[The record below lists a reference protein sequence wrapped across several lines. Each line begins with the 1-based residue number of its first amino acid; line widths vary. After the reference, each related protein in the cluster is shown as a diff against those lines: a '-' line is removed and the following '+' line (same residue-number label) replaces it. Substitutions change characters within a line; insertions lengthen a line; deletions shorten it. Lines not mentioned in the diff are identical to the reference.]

1 MERNNRLKDK
11 RVKVQ
16 IIKQA
21 SVLAAF
27 TLGGAQVCCG
37 ANQLRQIPEGEH
49 TYYIIL
55 LFLLLLMTT
64 LYVVWLRRTLAE
76 RSKRLEVMRNY
87 SSMAENMPILYARER
102 LVCDD
107 TGRIV
112 DFVYEEVNPIFEAYI
127 LPKEKIVGKKYSELN
142 ISIGSGLLDLYNSM
156 DAAKGLTFQHY
167 LEKKKVYLTVM
178 VKCSRT
184 KGCIDVFCVD
194 NTQLSSTQN
203 MLRSTN
209 HKLAAALDVANITPW
224 KWELDTGVFVCDIDR
239 YLYIMKEE
247 ATACEG
253 QITIPVASYFSK
265 IHPDDKHRVERT
277 IKKLLGGE
285 IQKVKEEFRVFPRP
299 EHPDCYEWVEVRA
312 IVDERDEKG
321 KPVTLVGS
329 SLVITKRKTIEET
342 LIQAKVKAEEAS
354 KLKSAFLAN
363 ISHEIRTPLNAIVGF
378 SGLLIAE
385 PDTDEADKQEYMHI
399 IEKNNNLLLQLVSD
413 VLDLS
418 KIEAGT
424 LELAYYPANIHD
436 LFLELESTFKARNKN
451 NDVRIFYNQRMTECS
466 IVTDE
471 TRLRQVIINLVNN
484 AMKFTRTGSIEFGFY
499 LREDD
504 FLYFYVT
511 DTGCGIAAEHIG
523 DVFGRFVKLNS
534 FAQGTGLGLAICQT
548 IVWKLGGKIG
558 VDSQEG
564 VGSTF
569 WFTLPFVSAGGEAGS
584 LSDRLSNFSQSSGV
598 A

>member
-1 MERNNRLKDK
+1 MKA
-11 RVKVQ
+11 Q
-16 IIKQA
+16 IIKQTSA
-21 SVLAAF
+21 LAVL
-27 TLGGAQVCCG
+27 TLGGSQVCCR
-37 ANQLRQIPEGEH
+37 ANQLRQISEGEH

-102 LVCDD
+102 LVCDAA
-107 TGRIV
+107 GRIV

-142 ISIGSGLLDLYNSM
+142 ISVDSGLLDLYNSM

-194 NTQLSSTQN
+194 NTKLSSMQD

-209 HKLAAALDVANITPW
+209 HKLAAALDIANITPW
-224 KWELDTGVFVCDIDR
+224 KWELHADVFVCDIDR
-239 YLYIMKEE
+239 HLYIMKEE
-247 ATACEG
+247 ATVCEG
-253 QITIPVASYFSK
+253 QITIPVASYFSR
-265 IHPDDKHRVERT
+265 IHPDDKSRVERT
-277 IKKLLGGE
+277 IRKLLGGE
-285 IQKVKEEFRVFPRP
+285 VQKVKEEFRVFPQP
-299 EHPDCYEWVEVRA
+299 DHPDCYEWVEVRA

-329 SLVITKRKTIEET
+329 SLVITQRKTIEET

-385 PDTDEADKQEYMHI
+385 SDTDEADKQEYMRI

-424 LELAYYPANIHD
+424 LELTYYPTNIHD
-436 LFLELESTFKARNKN
+436 LCFELENTAKARNKN
-451 NDVRIFYNQRMTECS
+451 SDVRIFYNQRMSECS

-499 LREDD
+499 LQEDG
-504 FLYFYVT
+504 FIYFYVT
-511 DTGCGIAAEHIG
+511 DTGCGIPAEHIG
-523 DVFGRFVKLNS
+523 DVFDRFVKLNN
-534 FAQGTGLGLAICQT
+534 FEQGTGLGLAICQT
-548 IVWKLGGKIG
+548 IVRKLGGEIG
-558 VDSQEG
+558 VDSQVG

-569 WFTLPFVSAGGEAGS
+569 WFTLPFVSADGESGS
-584 LSDRLSNFSQSSGV
+584 LSGRLSDFSQSPAGGRPAFKV
-598 A
+598 RPGT

>member
-1 MERNNRLKDK
+1 M
-11 RVKVQ
+11 
-16 IIKQA
+16 KQTA
-21 SVLAAF
+21 ALAVL
-27 TLGGAQVCCG
+27 TLGGAQVCCR
-37 ANQLRQIPEGEH
+37 ANQLRRIAENEH
-49 TYYIIL
+49 TYHIVL

-76 RSKRLEVMRNY
+76 RSKRLKIMRNY

-102 LVCDD
+102 LVCDAD
-107 TGRIV
+107 GRIV
-112 DFVYEEVNPIFEAYI
+112 DFIYEEVNPIFEAYI
-127 LPKEKIVGKKYSELN
+127 LPKEKIVGKKYSELTM
-142 ISIGSGLLDLYNSM
+142 SADTGLLDLYNAM
-156 DAAKGLTFQHY
+156 DATKGLTFQHY
-167 LEKKKVYLTVM
+167 LEKKEVYLTVM

-184 KGCIDVFCVD
+184 RGCIDVFCVD
-194 NTQLSSTQN
+194 NTELSSTQN

-209 HKLAAALDVANITPW
+209 HKLATALDIANITPW
-224 KWELDTGVFVCDIDR
+224 RWDLDADVFVCDIDR

-253 QITIPVASYFSK
+253 EITIPVASYFSR
-265 IHPDDKHRVERT
+265 IHPDDKYRVEGTVR
-277 IKKLLGGE
+277 KLVGGE
-285 IQKVKEEFRVFPRP
+285 VQQVKEEFRVFLQPDS
-299 EHPDCYEWVEVRA
+299 PDCYEWVEVRA

-329 SLVITKRKTIEET
+329 SLVITQRKTIEET
-342 LIQAKVKAEEAS
+342 LIQAKVEAEEAS

-378 SGLLIAE
+378 SGLLVAD
-385 PDTDEADKQEYMHI
+385 PDADETDKQEYMHI

-413 VLDLS
+413 VLDLA

-424 LELAYYPANIHD
+424 LELAFSSANIHD
-436 LFLELESTFKARNKN
+436 LFLELESTSKARNKN

-484 AMKFTRTGSIEFGFY
+484 AMKFTREGSIEFGFY

-523 DVFGRFVKLNS
+523 NVFGRFVKLNS

-569 WFTLPFVSAGGEAGS
+569 WFTLPFVSADGESGS
-584 LSDRLSNFSQSSGV
+584 LSDRLSDFSQSSGV